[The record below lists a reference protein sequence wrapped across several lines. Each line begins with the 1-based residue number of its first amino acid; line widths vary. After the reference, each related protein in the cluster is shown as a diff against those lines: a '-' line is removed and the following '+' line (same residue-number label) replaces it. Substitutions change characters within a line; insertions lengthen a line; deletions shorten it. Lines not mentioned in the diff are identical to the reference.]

1 MAKRHLSDE
10 STGQRIR
17 RLRRAK
23 GLSQETLGQR
33 VGLSQRMM
41 AYYEIQGGIPSAD
54 LLRKLA
60 DALGVST
67 DMLLGRASEPHRA
80 APPTSNLRLLK
91 RLMRV
96 EELPSH
102 DRKMILKLIDTMA
115 NEVRRRKAS

>member
-1 MAKRHLSDE
+1 MGKGRLSDE
-10 STGQRIR
+10 STGQRMR
-17 RLRRAK
+17 RLRQSK
-23 GLSQETLGQR
+23 GLSQEALGDR
-33 VGLSQRMM
+33 VGLSQRMV
-41 AYYEIQGGIPSAD
+41 AYYEIQGGVPSAD

-67 DMLLGRASEPHRA
+67 DLLLGRAPESHKA

-96 EELPSH
+96 EELPPH
-102 DRKMILKLIDTMA
+102 ERKVVLKMIDTMA

>member
-1 MAKRHLSDE
+1 
-10 STGQRIR
+10 
-17 RLRRAK
+17 
-23 GLSQETLGQR
+23 
-33 VGLSQRMM
+33 MM